1 VMRRPPSRPDDGGKV
16 TCPGLGGIWCPG
28 RAEIHMGQTAR
39 FQEILRRL
47 AIMDEGIVQDQAGLG
62 LGQAGP
68 WVMDPKTA
76 ALVQMGALVAI
87 GSPAVCLEWGVS
99 RALAA
104 GATEDEITDV
114 LLAVAPAAGL
124 GRVVGATV
132 GVADGLGYDVQAAL
146 LDPDDR

>member
-1 VMRRPPSRPDDGGKV
+1 
-16 TCPGLGGIWCPG
+16 
-28 RAEIHMGQTAR
+28 MGQTAR
-39 FQEILRRL
+39 YQEILRRL
-47 AIMDEGIVQDQAGLG
+47 AIMDEGVVQDQAG

-76 ALVQMGALVAI
+76 ALVQMGAFVATE
-87 GSPAVCLEWGVS
+87 SPAVCLEWGVS

-124 GRVVGATV
+124 GRVVRATV
-132 GVADGLGYDVQAAL
+132 GVAAGLGYDVQAAL
-146 LDPDDR
+146 LDPDHR

>member
-1 VMRRPPSRPDDGGKV
+1 
-16 TCPGLGGIWCPG
+16 
-28 RAEIHMGQTAR
+28 MGQTVR

-47 AIMDEGIVQDQAGLG
+47 AIIDEGVVQNQAGLG
-62 LGQAGP
+62 LGQARA

-87 GSPAVCLEWGVS
+87 GSPSVCLEWGAS

-124 GRVVGATV
+124 GRVVAAAV

>member
-1 VMRRPPSRPDDGGKV
+1 
-16 TCPGLGGIWCPG
+16 
-28 RAEIHMGQTAR
+28 MGQR
-39 FQEILRRL
+39 VRHQEILRKL
-47 AIMDEGIVQDQAGLG
+47 AIMDEGVVQDQAGLELG

-87 GSPAVCLEWGVS
+87 GSPAACLEWGTS

-114 LLAVAPAAGL
+114 LLAVAPAAGF

-146 LDPDDR
+146 LDSDDR

>member
-1 VMRRPPSRPDDGGKV
+1 
-16 TCPGLGGIWCPG
+16 
-28 RAEIHMGQTAR
+28 MGQTVR

-47 AIMDEGIVQDQAGLG
+47 AIIDEGVVQDQAGLG
-62 LGQAGP
+62 LGQAGA

-76 ALVQMGALVAI
+76 ALVQLGALVAI
-87 GSPAVCLEWGVS
+87 GSPPVCLEWGAS

-146 LDPDDR
+146 LDSDDR

>member
-1 VMRRPPSRPDDGGKV
+1 
-16 TCPGLGGIWCPG
+16 
-28 RAEIHMGQTAR
+28 MGQTVR

-47 AIMDEGIVQDQAGLG
+47 AIMDEGVVQGQAGIE

-76 ALVQMGALVAI
+76 TLVQMGALVAT

-114 LLAVAPAAGL
+114 LLAVAAAAGF

>member
-1 VMRRPPSRPDDGGKV
+1 
-16 TCPGLGGIWCPG
+16 
-28 RAEIHMGQTAR
+28 MGQTVR

-47 AIMDEGIVQDQAGLG
+47 AIIDEGVVQNQAGLG
-62 LGQAGP
+62 LGQARA

>member
-1 VMRRPPSRPDDGGKV
+1 
-16 TCPGLGGIWCPG
+16 
-28 RAEIHMGQTAR
+28 MGQTAR
-39 FQEILRRL
+39 FQDILRRL
-47 AIMDEGIVQDQAGLG
+47 AVMDEGVVQDQAGLG
-62 LGQAGP
+62 LGQARA

>member
-1 VMRRPPSRPDDGGKV
+1 
-16 TCPGLGGIWCPG
+16 
-28 RAEIHMGQTAR
+28 MGQTVR

-47 AIMDEGIVQDQAGLG
+47 AIIDDGVVQDQAGLG
-62 LGQAGP
+62 LELGEEA
-68 WVMDPKTA
+68 WVMDSKTA

-87 GSPAVCLEWGVS
+87 GSPAVCLEWGTN

-124 GRVVGATV
+124 GRVVGAAV
-132 GVADGLGYDVQAAL
+132 GIADGLGYDVQAAL
-146 LDPDDR
+146 LDPDAR